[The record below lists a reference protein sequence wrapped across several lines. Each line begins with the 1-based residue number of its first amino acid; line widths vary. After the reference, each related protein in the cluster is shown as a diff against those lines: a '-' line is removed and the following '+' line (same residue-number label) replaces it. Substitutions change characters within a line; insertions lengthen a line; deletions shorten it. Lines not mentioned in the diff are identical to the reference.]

1 MGKQRQLEKIRY
13 KLKRTK
19 TLDRKISSMEEQL
32 KKLKAEKQSLYEQ
45 YVEFLSNSNVESAVR
60 MLAENEKKIKNSLR
74 FLV

>member
-1 MGKQRQLEKIRY
+1 LGKQRQLEKIRY

>member
-1 MGKQRQLEKIRY
+1 M
-13 KLKRTK
+13 K
-19 TLDRKISSMEEQL
+19 TLDRKISSLEEQM

>member
-13 KLKRTK
+13 KLKRMK
-19 TLDRKISSMEEQL
+19 TLDRKISSLEEQM

>member
-13 KLKRTK
+13 KLKRMK
-19 TLDRKISSMEEQL
+19 TLDRKISSLEGQL
-32 KKLKAEKQSLYEQ
+32 KKLKVEKQSLYEQ